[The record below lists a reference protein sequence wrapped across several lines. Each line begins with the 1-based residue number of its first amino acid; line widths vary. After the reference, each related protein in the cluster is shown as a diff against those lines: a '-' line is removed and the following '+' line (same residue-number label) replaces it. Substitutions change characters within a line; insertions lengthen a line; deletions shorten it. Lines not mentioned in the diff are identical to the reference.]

1 MSDPT
6 ASLSAGDLVGK
17 YKILGLAGAGGMGVV
32 YRALDVKLER
42 TVALKF
48 LPEHVVST
56 GEEKERFLREART
69 ASALDHPNIG
79 VIHGLEE
86 TDHGRIFIVMAYYAG
101 ETLAQKM
108 RRGPRPTAESVD
120 IAIQIGEGLAAAH
133 AGTVVH
139 RDMKPSN
146 VILTQSGVAKIVD
159 FGLARL
165 SSANSTQSIS
175 TAGTIGYMSP
185 EQTIGKFVDQRT
197 DIWALGIVLAEMVT
211 GKNPFQRDTP
221 AGTIFAILNEPPLPM
236 DEVPIDLLR
245 VIYRSLSKEPA
256 TRYQTCREMVADLK
270 EIRGRLDPEET
281 IAQTGSA
288 SGTGSRPPSHPSSS
302 SRPPSSRSS
311 ASRPSTLTAEGLASE
326 LRKQIEQASR
336 PVWGT
341 SSSTTPQTSKW
352 PLWLAGGGIVAA
364 VVLVVLSFLPSVR
377 DRVTGWFS
385 RPEEH
390 IAVLPFENVG
400 NNPENAA
407 VSDGLMDSLSS
418 RLTNLEAGKQ
428 SLWVVPPS
436 EIRRQKITDPSS
448 AFHQLGATVAVEG
461 SLQREGQKIHL
472 TVNLIN
478 TKDLRQI
485 GSVALE
491 DQAGDFSS
499 LEDEAVTRLA
509 KLLRINV
516 TPEMLRASGAA
527 VNAGA
532 YESYLKALGYT
543 QRYDKP
549 GNLDLAIAELNN
561 AVKADPRFALGFAQ
575 LGEAYRL
582 KYKLDKDTKWIDVAL
597 ANCQKAQQL
606 DDRLPAVYVTLG
618 KIHGYS
624 GKYDLAL
631 QEYQRALQLDPRNAD
646 AVIGLAN
653 SYDSAG
659 RTADAEAEYRKA
671 IALRPDSW
679 DGYNSFG
686 AFLYAHQR
694 YEEAVAQFRRAIG
707 LTPDNAPV
715 YLNLGAVYADMGEK
729 HYADAEEMLR
739 KSIAIEPTY
748 PAYANLGSLY
758 IQEQKYTESAAAT
771 EKGLQL
777 NDKDYVVWSNL
788 AIAYD
793 NLKEK
798 EKSDKARERQIV
810 LLEQAARDAPRDGT
824 VQSSLGL
831 LYAKKKMREKALPR
845 IQSALALSP
854 DDPNVLENAG
864 EAYEDLGD
872 RDQALQWIEKSLQKG
887 NTLGDLKNVPDLQ
900 GLLSDPSFRP
910 NGR

>member
-1 MSDPT
+1 MITLGVVINDEIVPRGSHFVSDPT

-221 AGTIFAILNEPPLPM
+221 AATIFAILNEPPLPM

-270 EIRGRLDPEET
+270 EIRDRLDPEET
-281 IAQTGSA
+281 IAQIGSA

-311 ASRPSTLTAEGLASE
+311 ASRPSTLTAAGLASE

-341 SSSTTPQTSKW
+341 STFDHSSGFEVAA
-352 PLWLAGGGIVAA
+352 LAGRRGNRCHRLASG
-364 VVLVVLSFLPSVR
+364 LVVSALS
-377 DRVTGWFS
+377 
-385 RPEEH
+385 
-390 IAVLPFENVG
+390 
-400 NNPENAA
+400 
-407 VSDGLMDSLSS
+407 
-418 RLTNLEAGKQ
+418 
-428 SLWVVPPS
+428 
-436 EIRRQKITDPSS
+436 
-448 AFHQLGATVAVEG
+448 
-461 SLQREGQKIHL
+461 
-472 TVNLIN
+472 
-478 TKDLRQI
+478 
-485 GSVALE
+485 
-491 DQAGDFSS
+491 
-499 LEDEAVTRLA
+499 
-509 KLLRINV
+509 
-516 TPEMLRASGAA
+516 
-527 VNAGA
+527 
-532 YESYLKALGYT
+532 
-543 QRYDKP
+543 
-549 GNLDLAIAELNN
+549 
-561 AVKADPRFALGFAQ
+561 
-575 LGEAYRL
+575 
-582 KYKLDKDTKWIDVAL
+582 
-597 ANCQKAQQL
+597 
-606 DDRLPAVYVTLG
+606 
-618 KIHGYS
+618 
-624 GKYDLAL
+624 
-631 QEYQRALQLDPRNAD
+631 
-646 AVIGLAN
+646 
-653 SYDSAG
+653 
-659 RTADAEAEYRKA
+659 
-671 IALRPDSW
+671 
-679 DGYNSFG
+679 
-686 AFLYAHQR
+686 
-694 YEEAVAQFRRAIG
+694 
-707 LTPDNAPV
+707 
-715 YLNLGAVYADMGEK
+715 
-729 HYADAEEMLR
+729 
-739 KSIAIEPTY
+739 
-748 PAYANLGSLY
+748 
-758 IQEQKYTESAAAT
+758 
-771 EKGLQL
+771 
-777 NDKDYVVWSNL
+777 
-788 AIAYD
+788 
-793 NLKEK
+793 
-798 EKSDKARERQIV
+798 AR
-810 LLEQAARDAPRDGT
+810 PRDGM
-824 VQSSLGL
+824 VQPSRRTYCRAAIRECREQSGERSSL
-831 LYAKKKMREKALPR
+831 RR
-845 IQSALALSP
+845 IDGQP
-854 DDPNVLENAG
+854 LESS
-864 EAYEDLGD
+864 YE
-872 RDQALQWIEKSLQKG
+872 
-887 NTLGDLKNVPDLQ
+887 P
-900 GLLSDPSFRP
+900 
-910 NGR
+910 